1 MLLSRRKEKETSI
14 PKDQSVSLT
23 KKQERAVARAQ
34 QKLLKQQKKN
44 IEKKNAETKKL
55 ARSTA
60 SPKTTTQCIAY
71 EAMYDDGL
79 CELEAGL
86 YSRTIKF
93 SDINYQSARKE
104 EQEAT
109 FVQYC
114 EILNSIEPP
123 LHWQIDIVDRSIDQE
138 KFHKSMFLPM
148 AGDEEDRF
156 RREMND
162 MLADKVLEGE
172 NSIVRDKYLTL
183 TAPADGYESA
193 KAILNR
199 LEADISNQFKNLG
212 CETQTMTGLQ
222 RLELLQSITRP
233 EDPFRFSYEEMLY
246 AGLQTKDYIAPTSL
260 DFSDRRYFRL
270 GGKYS
275 EVLILRD
282 LPATLSDQLLT
293 MLTALPFDL
302 VISLHL
308 DKIAQSD
315 ALELVQKKLA
325 WMEGEQSAAQEKAFQ
340 KGRDPNMAIPQEIRR
355 RYRAAEDLLDKLSTQ
370 DQRLFRST
378 ILIYTYADTLEQL
391 NENILQISGIAAQKA
406 CTVRPVDFQQREA
419 FNSILPLGKNHLHL
433 ERTLTTAAA
442 AVFIPFTTQELYQMG
457 GMYYGQNALSHNMIF
472 FSRYNLKAANG
483 VILGQPGSGK
493 SFAAKR
499 EMINILLNDPNA
511 DVIVIDPEREYTALA
526 QGMNGEIIH
535 ISAGSQAH
543 LNPMDISENYADDD
557 NPLLLKSEF
566 LLSLIDL
573 IAGGH
578 IGLTQQEQSIASRVC
593 ALTYAPHFSHP
604 NTTPVPTLRD
614 FWSVLKA
621 QPEPEAQSL
630 ALSLELYIDGA
641 LSVFAHRTNVDTGK
655 RFVVYDIRDLGSK
668 LRTLGMLIVLDQ
680 VWNRITQNRQIGK
693 RTWLYVDEFQL
704 LLTNEYCSNYFF
716 ELWSRARKW
725 GAIPTGI
732 TQNVETLLLSDNARR
747 MLSNSDFIM
756 MMSQAQPDRVELAN
770 LLNLSNKL
778 LSHVS
783 NAEPGHGLLFAGS
796 AIVPFVDN
804 FPQNTELYR
813 MMTTKIE
820 EVS

>member
-1 MLLSRRKEKETSI
+1 MLSRKKENGTDASKG
-14 PKDQSVSLT
+14 KSLSST
-23 KKQERAVARAQ
+23 KRQERAAARAQ
-34 QKLLKQQKKN
+34 QKQLKRQRKSTA
-44 IEKKNAETKKL
+44 EKNAGTKKRL
-55 ARSTA
+55 KKAA
-60 SPKTTTQCIAY
+60 APETTSQCLAY
-71 EAMYDDGL
+71 EALYDDGL
-79 CELEAGL
+79 CEIEEGL
-86 YSRTIKF
+86 YSRTFKF
-93 SDINYQSARKE
+93 SDINYQSARQE
-104 EQEAT
+104 EQEGT
-109 FVQYC
+109 FDQYC

-123 LHWQIDIVDRSIDQE
+123 LHWQINIVDRSINPE
-138 KFHKSMFLPM
+138 KFRSSMFLRM
-148 AGDEEDRF
+148 AGDEEDRY
-156 RREMND
+156 RREMNE
-162 MLADKVLEGE
+162 MLADKALEGE
-172 NSIVRDKYLTL
+172 NSILRDKYLTL
-183 TAPADGYESA
+183 SAPADSYETA
-193 KAILNR
+193 KAILGR
-199 LEADISNQFKNLG
+199 FEADFANQFKNLG
-212 CETQTMTGLQ
+212 CDIQPLTGAQ
-222 RLELLQSITRP
+222 RVELLQSITRP
-233 EDPFRFSYEEMLY
+233 EDPFLFSYEEMLY
-246 AGLQTKDYIAPTSL
+246 AGLRTKDFVSPTSL

-270 GGKYS
+270 GDKFA

-282 LPATLSDQLLT
+282 LPATVSDQLLT
-293 MLTALPFDL
+293 MLTALPLDM

-308 DKIAQSD
+308 DKIAQGD
-315 ALELVQKKLA
+315 ALEMVKKKLA

-355 RYRAAEDLLDKLSTQ
+355 RYRAAEDLLDKLSNQ
-370 DQRLFRST
+370 NQRLFRST
-378 ILIYTYADTLEQL
+378 VLIYTYADTLEQL
-391 NENILQISGIAAQKA
+391 NENILQISGIAAQKS
-406 CTVRPVDFQQREA
+406 CTVKPVDFQQQEA

-457 GMYYGQNALSHNMIF
+457 GMYYGQNAMSHNMIF

-483 VILGQPGSGK
+483 VIVGSPGSGK
-493 SFAAKR
+493 SFCAKR
-499 EMINILLNDPNA
+499 EIINVLLNDPNA

-526 QGMNGEIIH
+526 QGLSGEIIH
-535 ISAGSQAH
+535 ISAGSAAH

-578 IGLTQQEQSIASRVC
+578 MGLTQQEQSIASRVC
-593 ALTYAPHFSHP
+593 ALTYAPYFSHP
-604 NTTPVPTLRD
+604 EKNPVPTLRD
-614 FWSVLKA
+614 YWAVLKD

-725 GAIPTGI
+725 GAVPTGI

-747 MLSNSDFIM
+747 MLSNSDFILM
-756 MMSQAQPDRVELAN
+756 MNQAQPDRVELAR
-770 LLNLSNKL
+770 LLNMSNKL

-783 NAEPGHGLLFAGS
+783 NVEPGHGLLFAGS
-796 AIVPFVDN
+796 SIIPFVDS